1 MEDWSGAGAAGSSGW
16 TVLSPLESWVGATLL
31 ETQLNAMVQPHELRN
46 AALGAVVTVL
56 LAFTVVSAV
65 LGGAIAGYL
74 QGVQPRRA
82 LKTGAISG
90 VFASIP
96 ILLVLGLG
104 FVLSLIQP
112 TAVGVSGFLEILVV
126 GIIVP
131 LLVAWIVG
139 LSALGGFLGAA
150 LRRELTAEPADAGT
164 EV

>member
-1 MEDWSGAGAAGSSGW
+1 MA
-16 TVLSPLESWVGATLL
+16 
-31 ETQLNAMVQPHELRN
+31 QPHELRN
-46 AALGAVVTVL
+46 AAVGAVITVL

-74 QGVQPRRA
+74 QNVHPRRA

-90 VFASIP
+90 LFAAIP
-96 ILLVLGLG
+96 ILLLLGLG

-112 TAVGVSGFLEILVV
+112 SAVGVSGFLELLVV

-139 LSALGGFLGAA
+139 LSALGGVLGAA
-150 LRRELTAEPADAGT
+150 LRRELIPEPGDDGAEG
-164 EV
+164 